1 MKNSVAQFFDK
12 YAVDFN
18 LIYGGK
24 NNFLNNFVNNH
35 LRKSMKIR
43 FIMTM
48 EGCCPLDGKKII
60 DIGCGTGHYA
70 IALAKRGAEYIYG
83 IDFAQRMIDLAK
95 KNAEVSGVGN
105 KCHFN
110 LVDFMAEPIS
120 AVFDYAI
127 IMGFMDYSKEPKAV
141 IKKVLLF

>member
-43 FIMTM
+43 FI
-48 EGCCPLDGKKII
+48 II
-60 DIGCGTGHYA
+60 
-70 IALAKRGAEYIYG
+70 LEYIE
-83 IDFAQRMIDLAK
+83 M
-95 KNAEVSGVGN
+95 
-105 KCHFN
+105 
-110 LVDFMAEPIS
+110 
-120 AVFDYAI
+120 
-127 IMGFMDYSKEPKAV
+127 
-141 IKKVLLF
+141 VL